1 MSTALPHASGAF
13 TRACGTTA
21 HDPSSVPERPR
32 TSMSAKK
39 PTPVKA
45 ANIASFFPPKYVAAG
60 AADAPALAAKNVS
73 DDARVSVKPSGKLD
87 FATVDPPP
95 AAPEPASEAPDAATN
110 PREPLATVADDN
122 GVAPRAPSRR
132 DSDLT
137 GTVAGSN
144 QQSPAASVG
153 DAYHTPAVG
162 LRAARVA
169 ESDMNSPIAD
179 TDAGAQVRALPPSPR
194 PPAGCHV
201 PIGTGAKNDSCVPR
215 VAIRANSKP
224 ALVASLARRSTRRS
238 PLRPIFVSQ
247 PIDSRG
253 EAPSA
258 SVAPK
263 SSAAIGASA
272 VKSAAD
278 YAAVARDLE
287 AKANEALAAI
297 RDDAKLEAILADA
310 KKPKPTT
317 EPGRLMRRAEN
328 AKVRAEAEARKE
340 EDRAAKAAA
349 KEAERAAKE
358 AEKVAKEAVKEE
370 EKRKKEAER
379 AAKEA
384 EKAAALAAKE
394 EEKRKKE
401 AEKAEKAAAKEAEK
415 AAALAAKEE
424 EKRKKEAEKAAAAAA
439 KEAAAAAEK
448 AAKEAAAAA
457 RAEREAALL
466 PDLVRYLLENP
477 KTNKETAT
485 NAFCESRS
493 VPEFELAKTSI
504 RAKISDVAETR
515 KPADRRWEI
524 KPEALAAA
532 GLTAEQA
539 EAMRPALELTEE
551 EKARER
557 KRAEAAEKEAARKAE
572 EAKAAARKAKQANA
586 FKGFFAAAPKK
597 RAVPEPAVTAPPA
610 PAALDAAKE
619 EALIAAIA
627 YADADDAA
635 AAETRR
641 RDMLATWRNARRGVD
656 SSGRWGQRRAP
667 KRARGDGASSSAD
680 AALRAAMEASVAA
693 SGAAPRPKRRT
704 LISVDCSSEYEESS
718 SYRFGFQLGVDQLD
732 GPHELRKTFP
742 VPGGRPAYWGS
753 GVPPGRPGSRSAAVT
768 GRRPFA
774 RDPETE
780 YEVDGALFDS
790 GDEWEEEEE
799 GENLDDSDAD
809 GDDED
814 ERADRGEDEDD
825 KEGFV
830 VPDGYLSEEEN
841 AKGDD
846 EILADADD
854 AEDAEDAEDAA
865 LGLGLEPGLGPEP
878 GSRLAPEAADDA
890 RAKRDRAR
898 AELSR
903 WMDRARRLNRPLV
916 IAAFARDAEG
926 AAEGESAAVS
936 AGAHLLQALAQ
947 ARFRAPAVAPGT
959 SAPPAI
965 RMFRARRDGEEVASG
980 AGLGSAD
987 AGGASKRRRLCD
999 FPEEMTRAL
1008 VEFLLASAP
1017 KMNKETAT
1025 AAFAESR
1032 SDDATELAKT
1042 AVRAKI
1048 GDVAERNVND
1058 RRWEIKPEALAAAGL
1073 TAEQAEAMRPALE
1086 LTEEEKARA
1095 AKKAEKEAEKEARRK
1110 DAEEKK
1116 RVRDA
1121 AKAEKEAAK
1130 AAKAAAKATKAAGIA
1145 QALLKVAGGGAAPGA
1160 AAGAAHGAAANVA
1173 RSPPA
1178 TSPIKSLFDRA
1189 AAKATTPAKG
1199 VKPEETATAMDVDG
1213 EAPAV

>member
-1 MSTALPHASGAF
+1 MTAVRRASRFDSGQL
-13 TRACGTTA
+13 RA
-21 HDPSSVPERPR
+21 R
-32 TSMSAKK
+32 
-39 PTPVKA
+39 
-45 ANIASFFPPKYVAAG
+45 
-60 AADAPALAAKNVS
+60 
-73 DDARVSVKPSGKLD
+73 RVSR
-87 FATVDPPP
+87 ATVDSTLTSPPHP
-95 AAPEPASEAPDAATN
+95 SSRSQST
-110 PREPLATVADDN
+110 R
-122 GVAPRAPSRR
+122 APR
-132 DSDLT
+132 
-137 GTVAGSN
+137 
-144 QQSPAASVG
+144 
-153 DAYHTPAVG
+153 
-162 LRAARVA
+162 
-169 ESDMNSPIAD
+169 
-179 TDAGAQVRALPPSPR
+179 LPPS
-194 PPAGCHV
+194 A
-201 PIGTGAKNDSCVPR
+201 
-215 VAIRANSKP
+215 
-224 ALVASLARRSTRRS
+224 
-238 PLRPIFVSQ
+238 
-247 PIDSRG
+247 
-253 EAPSA
+253 
-258 SVAPK
+258 APK

-272 VKSAAD
+272 VKSAAE
-278 YAAVARDLE
+278 YAAAARDLE

-328 AKVRAEAEARKE
+328 AKARAEAEARKE

-349 KEAERAAKE
+349 KEAERAKKE
-358 AEKVAKEAVKEE
+358 AEKAAKEAAKEE

-379 AAKEA
+379 AAKEAAKEAEKAAKEEEKRKKEAEKAAAAAEKEA

-401 AEKAEKAAAKEAEK
+401 E
-415 AAALAAKEE
+415 
-424 EKRKKEAEKAAAAAA
+424 EKAAAAAA

-524 KPEALAAA
+524 KTEALAAA

-619 EALIAAIA
+619 EALIAAVA

-854 AEDAEDAEDAA
+854 AEDAEDGV
-865 LGLGLEPGLGPEP
+865 GLGLELERGV
-878 GSRLAPEAADDA
+878 RLAPAAADDA

-898 AELSR
+898 AELTR
-903 WMDRARRLNRPLV
+903 WMDRARRQNRPLV
-916 IAAFARDAEG
+916 IAAFARDADG
-926 AAEGESAAVS
+926 AAEGEDGAAGS
-936 AGAHLLQALAQ
+936 TGAHLLQALAP

-965 RMFRARRDGEEVASG
+965 RMFRARRDGAEDASG
-980 AGLGSAD
+980 AGLEGCDGGRGRRVQASAAVRLSGRD
-987 AGGASKRRRLCD
+987 DPRAGGIFARGGAEDEQGDGDGGVRGVAVGRRDGAGQDGCSRQNRRRRRAQRQRSTVGD
-999 FPEEMTRAL
+999 QTR
-1008 VEFLLASAP
+1008 
-1017 KMNKETAT
+1017 
-1025 AAFAESR
+1025 
-1032 SDDATELAKT
+1032 
-1042 AVRAKI
+1042 
-1048 GDVAERNVND
+1048 G
-1058 RRWEIKPEALAAAGL
+1058 
-1073 TAEQAEAMRPALE
+1073 
-1086 LTEEEKARA
+1086 
-1095 AKKAEKEAEKEARRK
+1095 ARRGG
-1110 DAEEKK
+1110 AH
-1116 RVRDA
+1116 RG
-1121 AKAEKEAAK
+1121 
-1130 AAKAAAKATKAAGIA
+1130 T
-1145 QALLKVAGGGAAPGA
+1145 GGGDAPGA
-1160 AAGAAHGAAANVA
+1160 GADGGGEGA
-1173 RSPPA
+1173 RGEEGGEGGGEGGA
-1178 TSPIKSLFDRA
+1178 TQGR
-1189 AAKATTPAKG
+1189 G
-1199 VKPEETATAMDVDG
+1199 GEETRQGRRQGGEGGGEGGEGGGEGDKGGGHRAGPPQGGRGGCGAGCRGGCRAWCRGERRAVTAGDVSDK
-1213 EAPAV
+1213 VLV

>member
-1 MSTALPHASGAF
+1 MKS
-13 TRACGTTA
+13 
-21 HDPSSVPERPR
+21 
-32 TSMSAKK
+32 
-39 PTPVKA
+39 
-45 ANIASFFPPKYVAAG
+45 
-60 AADAPALAAKNVS
+60 
-73 DDARVSVKPSGKLD
+73 
-87 FATVDPPP
+87 
-95 AAPEPASEAPDAATN
+95 
-110 PREPLATVADDN
+110 
-122 GVAPRAPSRR
+122 
-132 DSDLT
+132 
-137 GTVAGSN
+137 
-144 QQSPAASVG
+144 
-153 DAYHTPAVG
+153 
-162 LRAARVA
+162 ARVA
-169 ESDMNSPIAD
+169 
-179 TDAGAQVRALPPSPR
+179 PPPHPSAR
-194 PPAGCHV
+194 
-201 PIGTGAKNDSCVPR
+201 
-215 VAIRANSKP
+215 
-224 ALVASLARRSTRRS
+224 VASLARRSTRRS
-238 PLRPIFVSQ
+238 PLRSIFVSQ
-247 PIDSRG
+247 PIDSRA

-258 SVAPK
+258 APK

-278 YAAVARDLE
+278 YAAAARDLE

-328 AKVRAEAEARKE
+328 AKARAEAEARKE
-340 EDRAAKAAA
+340 EERAAKAAA
-349 KEAERAAKE
+349 KEAEKAAKE
-358 AEKVAKEAVKEE
+358 AEKAAKEAAREEEKRKKEAEKAAKEAAKEAEKAAKEE
-370 EKRKKEAER
+370 EKRKKEAEK
-379 AAKEA
+379 AAAAAEKEA

-401 AEKAEKAAAKEAEK
+401 E
-415 AAALAAKEE
+415 
-424 EKRKKEAEKAAAAAA
+424 EKAAAAAE

-504 RAKISDVAETR
+504 RAKIGDVAEAR
-515 KPADRRWEI
+515 KPGDRQWEI

-539 EAMRPALELTEE
+539 EAMRPELELTEE

-557 KRAEAAEKEAARKAE
+557 KRAEAAEKEAARKVE

-597 RAVPEPAVTAPPA
+597 PAVPEPAVTAPPA
-610 PAALDAAKE
+610 PAALDAARE
-619 EALIAAIA
+619 EALVAAVA
-627 YADADDAA
+627 SDDADAA

-641 RDMLATWRNARRGVD
+641 RDMLASWRSARRGVASGGAAND
-656 SSGRWGQRRAP
+656 RSGRWGQRRAP
-667 KRARGDGASSSAD
+667 KRARADGASSSAD
-680 AALRAAMEASVAA
+680 AALRAAMEASVAE
-693 SGAAPRPKRRT
+693 SGGAPRPKRRK
-704 LISVDCSSEYEESS
+704 LISVDCSSEYEDKS

-753 GVPPGRPGSRSAAVT
+753 GAPPGRPGPRSAAVT

-799 GENLDDSDAD
+799 GENLDESDAD
-809 GDDED
+809 GEDED
-814 ERADRGEDEDD
+814 DRADRGEDEDD

-854 AEDAEDAEDAA
+854 ADADDDDAEDGV
-865 LGLGLEPGLGPEP
+865 GLGLELERGVG
-878 GSRLAPEAADDA
+878 LAPAAADDA

-898 AELSR
+898 AELTR
-903 WMDRARRLNRPLV
+903 WMDRARRQNRPLV
-916 IAAFARDAEG
+916 IAAFARDADG
-926 AAEGESAAVS
+926 AGEGENAAAGS
-936 AGAHLLQALAQ
+936 TGAHLLHALAPV
-947 ARFRAPAVAPGT
+947 RFRAPAVAPGA

-965 RMFRARRDGEEVASG
+965 RMFRARRDGAEDASG
-980 AGLGSAD
+980 AGSKAATAD

-1008 VEFLLASAP
+1008 VEFLLVAAP

-1048 GDVAERNVND
+1048 GDVAELNVND

-1073 TAEQAEAMRPALE
+1073 TAEQAEAMRPELE

-1116 RVRDA
+1116 RARDA

-1145 QALLKVAGGGAAPGA
+1145 QALLKASGGGAAANA
-1160 AAGAAHGAAANVA
+1160 ASNAASNAAW
-1173 RSPPA
+1173 SPPA

-1189 AAKATTPAKG
+1189 AAKATPPATGAK
-1199 VKPEETATAMDVDG
+1199 KPEETATAMDLDG